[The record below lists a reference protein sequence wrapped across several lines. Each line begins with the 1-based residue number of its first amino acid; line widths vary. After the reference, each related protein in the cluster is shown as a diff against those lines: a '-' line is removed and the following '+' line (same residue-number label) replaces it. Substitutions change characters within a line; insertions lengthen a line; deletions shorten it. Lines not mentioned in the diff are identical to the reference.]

1 VGEFVPLRAQRTG
14 KKGADKDKDQDKYKE
29 SNVLEVEVRGD
40 DLNEAMGGVLRAFP
54 LDVSIFAP
62 GARANDQGQGSGVC
76 TGGGGLGSW
85 ELSAKERQCLW
96 WHGRL
101 LGYVVQEQR
110 LLRSLLDAHE
120 HKLGIR
126 KPVLGIVLTSAWRQR
141 TQDDVLA
148 AGINIFFVPVEFLF
162 LFFLYL
168 RRCQ

>member
-29 SNVLEVEVRGD
+29 SNVLEVEVRGA
-40 DLNEAMGGVLRAFP
+40 DLNEAVGGVLRAFP

-62 GARANDQGQGSGVC
+62 GARENDRGQGSGVC
-76 TGGGGLGSW
+76 TGGGGWGSW

-101 LGYVVQEQR
+101 LGYIVQEQR
-110 LLRSLLDAHE
+110 LLRSLIEAHE

-126 KPVLGIVLTSAWRQR
+126 RPALGILLTSAWRHWRQ
-141 TQDDVLA
+141 DVLA
-148 AGINIFFVPVEFLF
+148 AGISSFFVM
-162 LFFLYL
+162 FFLYL
-168 RRCQ
+168 QRWQ

>member
-1 VGEFVPLRAQRTG
+1 VPLRAQRTG

-29 SNVLEVEVRGD
+29 SNVLEVEVRGA
-40 DLNEAMGGVLRAFP
+40 DLNEAVGGVLRAFP

-62 GARANDQGQGSGVC
+62 GARENDRGQGSGVC
-76 TGGGGLGSW
+76 TGGGGWGSW